1 MKPITAFM
9 AGMMTCALIG
19 AMIYFFWNQQK
30 PVRVHKLAS
39 PLVLESNEET
49 NGFSMLP
56 KGTVLY
62 FDRAYPEGFT
72 RYKVYVNIDRMPLK
86 LEALAD
92 PTSIDPLEASAPDK
106 ETLKKLPR
114 ECEYPLTKNDLDA
127 MLKSGKF
134 SRDEVTEVLEDFL
147 RRQPPAPAQ
156 K

>member
-1 MKPITAFM
+1 MKLFTAFV

-19 AMIYFFWNQQK
+19 AMIYFFWNGQK
-30 PVRVHKLAS
+30 PVQVHKLAS
-39 PLVLESNEET
+39 PLLLKSNEET

-62 FDRAYPEGFT
+62 FDRAYPEGFS

-86 LEALAD
+86 LEKLAD

-134 SRDEVTEVLEDFL
+134 SRDEVKEVLEDFL
-147 RRQPPAPAQ
+147 RQQPPAAAQ